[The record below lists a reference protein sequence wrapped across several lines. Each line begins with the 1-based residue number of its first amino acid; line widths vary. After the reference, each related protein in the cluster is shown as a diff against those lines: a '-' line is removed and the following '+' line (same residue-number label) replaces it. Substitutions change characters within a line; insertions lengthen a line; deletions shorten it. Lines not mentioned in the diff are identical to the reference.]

1 MLFDIDRGG
10 ILDTVELLK
19 STKAWGFVR
28 NPGTGEGSASL
39 IIKPVG
45 MTNGAEI
52 VLGIRNSKRESAVM
66 RRMIVPR
73 ALVSSLVLALAL
85 GGNVTAI
92 EPKGGGKPGYDK
104 PPRKVIVGTTMTP
117 WYGNYP
123 GLDERLEEMK
133 AMIDDMAAEA
143 KTRYGRPIDLAVFSE
158 YAVTAGKPG
167 TAAEG
172 AVPLDARIVDA
183 LGAKARQHR
192 CYVVFGGVF
201 RDEIAKTACANSAV
215 VLDRQ
220 GKVVGKYDKVHPV
233 LDREGPDGSIVL
245 EGGVTAGDSYDVFDL
260 DFGRVG
266 IQICYDVEYPEGWKR
281 LAEQGAELVLFPTQ
295 SPQLTRPA
303 MYAAT
308 HEYWV
313 VSSTF
318 RNNASIFE
326 PGTGLVGAQ
335 IREPKRTLVHEID
348 LSFAVLPWSPRMR
361 NGAAFREKFGDRV
374 GFRYSESEDRGVFW
388 SNDPSM
394 TIGDMARSLDLMDIQ
409 MQQVERAGRAQDR
422 QRGGPA
428 R

>member
-1 MLFDIDRGG
+1 MCKTI
-10 ILDTVELLK
+10 
-19 STKAWGFVR
+19 
-28 NPGTGEGSASL
+28 
-39 IIKPVG
+39 
-45 MTNGAEI
+45 M
-52 VLGIRNSKRESAVM
+52 
-66 RRMIVPR
+66 PR
-73 ALVSSLVLALAL
+73 AVLASLVLAIAT
-85 GGNVTAI
+85 GGARSGDTK
-92 EPKGGGKPGYDK
+92 EGGKARYDL

-123 GLDERLEEMK
+123 GQQKRLDEMA
-133 AMIDDMAAEA
+133 AMIDTMAAEA
-143 KTRYGRPIDLAVFSE
+143 KAAYGRPMDLVVFSE

-167 TAAEG
+167 TASEG
-172 AVPLDARIVDA
+172 AVPLDAAIIDT
-183 LGAKARQHR
+183 LGAKARQYG

-201 RDEIAKTACANSAV
+201 RDEPGKPACTNSAIV
-215 VLDRQ
+215 IDRNQ
-220 GKVVGKYDKVHPV
+220 KIVGKYDKVHPV
-233 LDREGPDGSIVL
+233 LDREGQDGTIVL
-245 EGGVTAGDSYDVFDL
+245 EGGVKAGDSYDVFDL

-266 IQICYDVEYPEGWKR
+266 IQICYDVEYPDGWKR
-281 LAEQGAELVLFPTQ
+281 LAEQGADLVLFPTQ

-318 RNNASIFE
+318 RNNASFFE
-326 PGTGLVGAQ
+326 PGTGLVAAQ

-348 LSFAVLPWSPRMR
+348 LSYAVLPWSPRMR

-388 SNDPSM
+388 SNDPAM
-394 TIGDMARSLDLMDIQ
+394 TIGDMARSLDLMDTQ
-409 MQQVERAGRAQDR
+409 VQKVERAGKAQDR

>member
-1 MLFDIDRGG
+1 MPVQPLLRAW
-10 ILDTVELLK
+10 ILSMV
-19 STKAWGFVR
+19 
-28 NPGTGEGSASL
+28 
-39 IIKPVG
+39 
-45 MTNGAEI
+45 
-52 VLGIRNSKRESAVM
+52 AVM
-66 RRMIVPR
+66 AFAGVGIQADESKTSAKAR
-73 ALVSSLVLALAL
+73 
-85 GGNVTAI
+85 
-92 EPKGGGKPGYDK
+92 YDK

-123 GLDERLEEMK
+123 GLQKRLDEMG
-133 AMIDDMAAEA
+133 AMIDAMAAEA
-143 KTRYGRPIDLAVFSE
+143 KTRYSRPIDLAVFSE

-172 AVPLDARIVDA
+172 AEPLDARIVDA
-183 LGAKARQHR
+183 LGAKARQHG

-201 RDEIAKTACANSAV
+201 RDGSAKTACANSAV
-215 VLDRQ
+215 VIDRQ
-220 GKVVGKYDKVHPV
+220 GKVIGKYDKVHPV
-233 LDREGPDGSIVL
+233 LDREGRDGTIVL

-281 LAEQGAELVLFPTQ
+281 LAEQGAELVLYPTQ

-318 RNNASIFE
+318 RNNASFFE
-326 PGTGLVGAQ
+326 PGTGLVAAQ
-335 IREPKRTLVHEID
+335 IKEPKRTLVHEID

-388 SNDPSM
+388 SNDPAM
-394 TIGDMARSLDLMDIQ
+394 TIGDMARSLELMDTQ
-409 MQQVERAGRAQDR
+409 VQKVERAGKAQER